1 VHDIE
6 PYYNWRG
13 YYVASEDPYSPFFER
28 EYSEFE
34 FTSKIYNYYIHPQW
48 DSFGSQTLFMKILY
62 CHYEQGFAVIEFIGE
77 WNDLLYNDIMF
88 LKREVIETMMDQGVS
103 KFILIGENVLNF
115 HFSDDSYYEEWF
127 EDVNDRDG
135 WIALMNIRDH
145 VQEDISSANIDSY
158 FVLGGKLNEVRWR
171 TMNPDQLFESVERHV
186 MRRLAMWCFNR
197 KGAKGAK
204 IFFTL
209 RSLRLCG

>member
-1 VHDIE
+1 MHDIE

-13 YYVASEDPYSPFFER
+13 YYVASEDPYSPFYER

-135 WIALMNIRDH
+135 WIALMNIRNH

-158 FVLGGKLNEVRWR
+158 FVLGGKLNEMKWR

-186 MRRLAMWCFNR
+186 MRRL
-197 KGAKGAK
+197 
-204 IFFTL
+204 TT
-209 RSLRLCG
+209 

>member
-1 VHDIE
+1 MHDIE

-34 FTSKIYNYYIHPQW
+34 FSSKIYNYYIHPQW
-48 DSFGSQTLFMKILY
+48 DNFGSQTLFMKVLY
-62 CHYEQGFAVIEFIGE
+62 CHYENGFAIIEFIGE

-88 LKREVIETMMDQGVS
+88 LKREVIELMMQEGVT

-127 EDVNDRDG
+127 EEVSESEG
-135 WIALMNIRDH
+135 WIALMNAREH
-145 VQEDISSANIDSY
+145 VLADMGDANIDRY
-158 FVLGGKLNEVRWR
+158 FVSGGKLNEMKWR

-186 MRRLAMWCFNR
+186 MRRL
-197 KGAKGAK
+197 
-204 IFFTL
+204 TT
-209 RSLRLCG
+209 

>member
-1 VHDIE
+1 MHDIE

-34 FTSKIYNYYIHPQW
+34 FSSKIYNYYIHPQW
-48 DSFGSQTLFMKILY
+48 DSFGSQTLFMKVLY
-62 CHYEQGFAVIEFIGE
+62 CHYDNGFAIIELIGE

-88 LKREVIETMMDQGVS
+88 LKREVIEPMMDQGVS

-135 WIALMNIRDH
+135 WIALMNIRNH

-158 FVLGGKLNEVRWR
+158 FVLGGKLNEVKWR

-186 MRRLAMWCFNR
+186 MRRLAM
-197 KGAKGAK
+197 
-204 IFFTL
+204 
-209 RSLRLCG
+209 

>member
-1 VHDIE
+1 MHDIE

-48 DSFGSQTLFMKILY
+48 DSFGSQTLFMKVLY
-62 CHYEQGFAVIEFIGE
+62 CHYENGFAIIEFIGE

-88 LKREVIETMMDQGVS
+88 LKREVIETMMQQGVS
-103 KFILIGENVLNF
+103 KFILIGENILNF
-115 HFSDDSYYEEWF
+115 HSSDDSYYEEWF
-127 EDVNDRDG
+127 EEVNDSDG
-135 WIALMNIRDH
+135 WIALMNIREH
-145 VQEDISSANIDSY
+145 VLSDINSANIDSY
-158 FVLGGKLNEVRWR
+158 FVMGGNLNEVRWR

-186 MRRLAMWCFNR
+186 MRRLAM
-197 KGAKGAK
+197 
-204 IFFTL
+204 
-209 RSLRLCG
+209 

>member
-1 VHDIE
+1 MHDIE

-62 CHYEQGFAVIEFIGE
+62 CHYEQGFAVIELIGE

-88 LKREVIETMMDQGVS
+88 LKREVIETMMQQGVS

-158 FVLGGKLNEVRWR
+158 FVLGGKLNEMKWR

-186 MRRLAMWCFNR
+186 MRRLAM
-197 KGAKGAK
+197 
-204 IFFTL
+204 
-209 RSLRLCG
+209 

>member
-1 VHDIE
+1 MHDIE

-48 DSFGSQTLFMKILY
+48 DSFGSQTLFMKVLY
-62 CHYEQGFAVIEFIGE
+62 CHYEQGFAVIELIGE

-158 FVLGGKLNEVRWR
+158 FVLGGKLNEMKWR

-186 MRRLAMWCFNR
+186 MRRLAM
-197 KGAKGAK
+197 
-204 IFFTL
+204 
-209 RSLRLCG
+209 

>member
-1 VHDIE
+1 MHDIE

-62 CHYEQGFAVIEFIGE
+62 CHYEQGFAVIELIGE

-158 FVLGGKLNEVRWR
+158 FVLGGKLNEMRWR

-186 MRRLAMWCFNR
+186 MRRL
-197 KGAKGAK
+197 
-204 IFFTL
+204 TT
-209 RSLRLCG
+209 